1 MGSSKALAS
10 LKCANLSA
18 SPGVRR
24 MAGNDI
30 AIGLVLGA
38 SCPPISNAV
47 SDVVEAIECAK
58 EIEDIRRVQDEE
70 RSVV

>member
-1 MGSSKALAS
+1 
-10 LKCANLSA
+10 
-18 SPGVRR
+18 

-30 AIGLVLGA
+30 AIGFVLGA